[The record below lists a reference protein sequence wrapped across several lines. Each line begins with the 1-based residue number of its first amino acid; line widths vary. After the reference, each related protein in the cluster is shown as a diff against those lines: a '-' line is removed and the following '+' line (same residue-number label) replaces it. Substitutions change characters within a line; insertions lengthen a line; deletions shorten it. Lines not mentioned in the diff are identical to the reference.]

1 MSGCKAIQNGGSESL
16 FCEIRFGAFFFK
28 GLTFIGQG
36 WRENN
41 E

>member
-1 MSGCKAIQNGGSESL
+1 MSGCKAIQNGGLEI
-16 FCEIRFGAFFFK
+16 CEIRFGAFFFK

-41 E
+41 D